1 MSFNPQHSQIA
12 ESAGMLAAI
21 ANDLSLLES
30 LAQRY
35 KVNISSLT
43 EERRSLPLRSF
54 FVFKLLYAT

>member
-54 FVFKLLYAT
+54 FCI